1 MTGLFF
7 RRFLASLSSD
17 LRNFLTD
24 QNSAELDKDLG
35 ELDKNSAEL
44 DRKNMTWLC
53 ELASVS
59 WNTLKEYFS
68 SFEISHYMHIC
79 LYEGNL
85 DWPVIIASWKKKRK
99 REK

>member
-1 MTGLFF
+1 MTLRVVFSTFF
-7 RRFLASLSSD
+7 RQACQVTC
-17 LRNFLTD
+17 RNFELD

-44 DRKNMTWLC
+44 DRKNLAWLC

-68 SFEISHYMHIC
+68 SFEISHYIC
-79 LYEGNL
+79 ALCLKVLKSFEMQFCF
-85 DWPVIIASWKKKRK
+85 SF
-99 REK
+99 